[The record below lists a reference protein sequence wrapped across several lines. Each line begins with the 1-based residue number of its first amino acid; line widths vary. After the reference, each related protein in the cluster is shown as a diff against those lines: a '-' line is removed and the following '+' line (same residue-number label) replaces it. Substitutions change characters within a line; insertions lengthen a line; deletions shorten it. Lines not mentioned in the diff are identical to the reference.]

1 MSASEVRARRHGA
14 EAMQVAGGTR
24 AKREAVQPSLW
35 DRLVNDLPGL
45 GSEIDGLRLALQHEL
60 GAERLDGL
68 LSGSSRL
75 IDSDAELTPEQKRRL
90 HRLIFQNRRRAEL
103 ESRGVVVSPRVLRE
117 AVRRDIEA
125 LFNTERFEAVPILS
139 DLEAE
144 QAADS
149 LPALEDFPEVRRS
162 VVNYGVPSFSGRSS
176 RDFDRETLAREIRAV
191 LGTFEPRLKE
201 SATKVTVTLGD
212 KSAGLKIEI
221 DAVLIMTPTPERLR
235 LRTTINLDNGLA
247 RTDLGEI

>member
-1 MSASEVRARRHGA
+1 MMKE
-14 EAMQVAGGTR
+14 GGVQR

-45 GSEIDGLRLALQHEL
+45 TSEIDELRKSLHAEL
-60 GAERLDGL
+60 GAERLDVL
-68 LSGSSRL
+68 LASNAQV
-75 IDSDAELTPEQKRRL
+75 IDSSTDLSSEQKRRL
-90 HRLIFQNRRRAEL
+90 HRLAFQNRHRAEL
-103 ESRGVVVSPRVLRE
+103 ESRGIVVSARVLRE

-125 LFNTERFEAVPILS
+125 LFNTERFESAPLLS
-139 DLEAE
+139 DVEAE

-149 LPALEDFPEVRRS
+149 LPMLEDFPEVRRS

-176 RDFDRETLAREIRAV
+176 RDFDRDALAREIRSV
-191 LGTFEPRLKE
+191 LNIFEPRLKD

-212 KSAGLKIEI
+212 KNVGLRIEI
-221 DAVLIMTPTPERLR
+221 DSVLIMTPTPERLR

-247 RTDLGEI
+247 RTEFGET

>member
-1 MSASEVRARRHGA
+1 MRT
-14 EAMQVAGGTR
+14 GGTTR

-45 GSEIDGLRLALQHEL
+45 TSEIDGLRQSLHDEL
-60 GAERLDGL
+60 GAERLDAL
-68 LSGSSRL
+68 LAGSARL
-75 IDSDAELTPEQKRRL
+75 IDSDADLTAEQKRRL
-90 HRLIFQNRRRAEL
+90 HRLAFQNRHRAEL
-103 ESRGVVVSPRVLRE
+103 ENRGVVVSARVLRE

-125 LFNTERFEAVPILS
+125 LFNTERFEAMPLLS

-176 RDFDRETLAREIRAV
+176 RDFDRDALAREIRSV
-191 LGTFEPRLKE
+191 LSVFEPRLKD

-212 KSAGLKIEI
+212 KSMGLKIEI
-221 DAVLIMTPTPERLR
+221 DGILIMTPTPERMR
-235 LRTTINLDNGLA
+235 LRTTINMDNGLA
-247 RTDLGEI
+247 RTEFREA

>member
-1 MSASEVRARRHGA
+1 MIKTSSNSS
-14 EAMQVAGGTR
+14 R

-45 GSEIDGLRLALQHEL
+45 TSEIDGLRQTLQDEL
-60 GAERLDGL
+60 GAERLDVL
-68 LSGSSRL
+68 VTGSSRA
-75 IDSDAELTPEQKRRL
+75 IEGDAQLTPDQKRRL
-90 HRLIFQNRRRAEL
+90 HRLVFQNRHRAEL
-103 ESRGVVVSPRVLRE
+103 ETRGVVVSPTVLRE

-125 LFNTERFEAVPILS
+125 LFNTERYEASPLLS
-139 DLEAE
+139 DAETE

-191 LGTFEPRLKE
+191 LATFEPRLRQ
-201 SATKVTVTLGD
+201 SATTVNVTLGD
-212 KSAGLKIEI
+212 KSMGLKIEI
-221 DAVLIMTPTPERLR
+221 DAVLIMTPTPERMR

-247 RTDLGEI
+247 RTDLAET